1 MNNESFGLVVE
12 ITLSGKKP
20 GFLTGSTT
28 SVEVGEKDEV
38 GDAGTN
44 SSSSS
49 FEHETKMAHIR
60 VKTPSII
67 ADVFITFFL
76 RLDMWDLNKK
86 ALTLAKPVTD
96 FDCEVMKIIR

>member
-1 MNNESFGLVVE
+1 MKITAIKHLVHFSNVGINNESFCLVVE

-20 GFLTGSTT
+20 GFFTGSTA
-28 SVEVGEKDEV
+28 SVEVGETDEV
-38 GDAGTN
+38 GDEGTN

-67 ADVFITFFL
+67 ADVFITFIF
-76 RLDMWDLNKK
+76 
-86 ALTLAKPVTD
+86 
-96 FDCEVMKIIR
+96 

>member
-1 MNNESFGLVVE
+1 MVHFSNVGMNKESFGLVVE

-20 GFLTGSTT
+20 GFLTGSTA
-28 SVEVGEKDEV
+28 SVVVGETDEV

-60 VKTPSII
+60 VKTPRSI
-67 ADVFITFFL
+67 ADVFITFIF
-76 RLDMWDLNKK
+76 
-86 ALTLAKPVTD
+86 
-96 FDCEVMKIIR
+96 

>member
-1 MNNESFGLVVE
+1 MKITALKHLVHFSNEGMNNESFCLIVE

-20 GFLTGSTT
+20 GFLTGSTA
-28 SVEVGEKDEV
+28 SVEVGETDEV

-60 VKTPSII
+60 VKTPSSI
-67 ADVFITFFL
+67 ADVFITLIF
-76 RLDMWDLNKK
+76 
-86 ALTLAKPVTD
+86 
-96 FDCEVMKIIR
+96 

>member
-1 MNNESFGLVVE
+1 MKITALKHLVHFSNVGMNNESFCLVVE

-20 GFLTGSTT
+20 GFLTGSTA
-28 SVEVGEKDEV
+28 SVEVGETDEV

-49 FEHETKMAHIR
+49 FEQETKMAHIR

-67 ADVFITFFL
+67 ADVFITFIF
-76 RLDMWDLNKK
+76 
-86 ALTLAKPVTD
+86 
-96 FDCEVMKIIR
+96 

>member
-1 MNNESFGLVVE
+1 MVQFLNEGMNNESFCLVVE
-12 ITLSGKKP
+12 ITLSGKKA
-20 GFLTGSTT
+20 GFLTGATASE
-28 SVEVGEKDEV
+28 EVGETDEV

-67 ADVFITFFL
+67 ADVFITFIF
-76 RLDMWDLNKK
+76 
-86 ALTLAKPVTD
+86 
-96 FDCEVMKIIR
+96 

>member
-1 MNNESFGLVVE
+1 MTALKHLVHFLNEGMNNESFCLVVE

-20 GFLTGSTT
+20 GFLTGSTA
-28 SVEVGEKDEV
+28 SEEVGETDEV

-67 ADVFITFFL
+67 ADVFITFIF
-76 RLDMWDLNKK
+76 
-86 ALTLAKPVTD
+86 
-96 FDCEVMKIIR
+96 

>member
-1 MNNESFGLVVE
+1 MVHFLNEGMNNESFCLVVE

-20 GFLTGSTT
+20 GFLTGATASE
-28 SVEVGEKDEV
+28 EVGETDEV

-49 FEHETKMAHIR
+49 VEHETKMAHIS

-67 ADVFITFFL
+67 ADVFITFIF
-76 RLDMWDLNKK
+76 
-86 ALTLAKPVTD
+86 
-96 FDCEVMKIIR
+96 

>member
-20 GFLTGSTT
+20 GFLTGSTA
-28 SVEVGEKDEV
+28 SVELGETDEV

-49 FEHETKMAHIR
+49 FEHET
-60 VKTPSII
+60 
-67 ADVFITFFL
+67 
-76 RLDMWDLNKK
+76 
-86 ALTLAKPVTD
+86 
-96 FDCEVMKIIR
+96 

>member
-1 MNNESFGLVVE
+1 MKITAIKHLVHFSNVGINNESFCLVVE

-20 GFLTGSTT
+20 GFFTGSTA
-28 SVEVGEKDEV
+28 SVEVGETDEV

-49 FEHETKMAHIR
+49 FEHETKMAHIS

-67 ADVFITFFL
+67 ADVFITFIF
-76 RLDMWDLNKK
+76 
-86 ALTLAKPVTD
+86 
-96 FDCEVMKIIR
+96 

>member
-1 MNNESFGLVVE
+1 MVHFSNVGMNNESFCLVVE

-20 GFLTGSTT
+20 GFLTGSTA
-28 SVEVGEKDEV
+28 SVEVGETDEV

-60 VKTPSII
+60 VKTPSNI
-67 ADVFITFFL
+67 ADVFITFIF
-76 RLDMWDLNKK
+76 
-86 ALTLAKPVTD
+86 
-96 FDCEVMKIIR
+96 

>member
-1 MNNESFGLVVE
+1 MNNESFCLVVE

-20 GFLTGSTT
+20 GFFTGSTA
-28 SVEVGEKDEV
+28 SVEVGETDEV

-49 FEHETKMAHIR
+49 FEQETKMAHIR

-67 ADVFITFFL
+67 ADVFITFIF
-76 RLDMWDLNKK
+76 
-86 ALTLAKPVTD
+86 
-96 FDCEVMKIIR
+96 